1 MKTEISVFTTP
12 IFVRLIGSRR
22 HITHVSATRSRHS
35 LIWEKAAEHAIKFI
49 IYSEKGEESTSLVF
63 RGMLPCI
70 WSADETDNDAAKVL
84 NLMESSDFDF
94 VRETRAFGKIKA
106 RLSEHAGKWEVK

>member
-1 MKTEISVFTTP
+1 
-12 IFVRLIGSRR
+12 
-22 HITHVSATRSRHS
+22 
-35 LIWEKAAEHAIKFI
+35 
-49 IYSEKGEESTSLVF
+49 
-63 RGMLPCI
+63 MLPCI

>member
-1 MKTEISVFTTP
+1 MKKEKKVLHSY
-12 IFVRLIGSRR
+12 
-22 HITHVSATRSRHS
+22 SAACCH
-35 LIWEKAAEHAIKFI
+35 
-49 IYSEKGEESTSLVF
+49 
-63 RGMLPCI
+63 
-70 WSADETDNDAAKVL
+70 NDAAKVL